1 MRCHW
6 APSSE
11 PIRVMPPYQIM
22 DASAM
27 GTKVRTGPSRT
38 SPAKGG
44 TTARMPGRKRLR
56 KMPATPKRRY
66 SRSIT
71 ASDLGARSRRPV
83 LVAKSR

>member
-1 MRCHW
+1 MRSHC
-6 APSSE
+6 APISE
-11 PIRVMPPYQIM
+11 PRRVMPPYQIM
-22 DASAM
+22 DASAI
-27 GTKVRTGPSRT
+27 GTKVRTGLSRT

-66 SRSIT
+66 SRSMM
-71 ASDLGARSRRPV
+71 ASDLGASSRRPV